1 MNTMDT
7 IIKETTKIVFPF
19 ILVYGLYIALH
30 GHLTPG
36 GGFAAGAI
44 IGSAFALLVISF
56 EKKDLEHK
64 LIIHDLIDIK
74 SVSGLLMLL
83 VLSKLGYHFR
93 DALIDSQTIFRLWS
107 GGFTAMMNIAG
118 MLMVATAIIL
128 IIYSLEKEAWK

>member
-1 MNTMDT
+1 MDT

-56 EKKDLEHK
+56 DEKDVEHK
-64 LIIHDLIDIK
+64 LTMHELIDLK
-74 SVSGLLMLL
+74 SVSCLLMLL
-83 VLSKLGYHFR
+83 VISKLGYHYR
-93 DALIDSQTIFRLWS
+93 DALIESQTIFHLWS
-107 GGFTAMMNIAG
+107 GGFTMMMNIAG
-118 MLMVATAIIL
+118 TLMVAIAIIL
-128 IIYSLEKEAWK
+128 IIYSMEKEAWK

>member
-1 MNTMDT
+1 MDT

-19 ILVYGLYIALH
+19 ILIYGLYIALH

-64 LIIHDLIDIK
+64 LIIHKLIDIK

-93 DALIDSQTIFRLWS
+93 DALIESQTIFRLWS

-128 IIYSLEKEAWK
+128 IIYSLEKEAWR

>member
-1 MNTMDT
+1 MDT

-30 GHLTPG
+30 GHITPG

-64 LIIHDLIDIK
+64 LIIHKLIDIK

-83 VLSKLGYHFR
+83 VLSKLGYNFR
-93 DALIDSQTIFRLWS
+93 DALIESQTIFELWS
-107 GGFTAMMNIAG
+107 GGFTIMMNIVG
-118 MLMVATAIIL
+118 MLMVATAIIV
-128 IIYSLEKEAWK
+128 IIFSLEKEAWK

>member
-1 MNTMDT
+1 MSIMDT

-30 GHLTPG
+30 GHITPG

-64 LIIHDLIDIK
+64 LIIHKLIDIK

-83 VLSKLGYHFR
+83 VLSKLGYNFR
-93 DALIDSQTIFRLWS
+93 DALIESQTIFELWS
-107 GGFTAMMNIAG
+107 GGFTIMMNIVG
-118 MLMVATAIIL
+118 MLMVATAIIV
-128 IIYSLEKEAWK
+128 IIFSLEKEAWK

>member
-1 MNTMDT
+1 MDT